1 MERELDQDICDC
13 IIEFLLRESADEM
26 LLKKLIAAFPPLNPT
41 PRLKKAV
48 LLRSIQR
55 EITAGSVP
63 EKLLDSLEMIECID
77 TNQRLPIPDSMRK
90 AYCAVALE
98 CTAKYLSGD
107 PNPNGL
113 YSDAVN
119 RIWRGRIEDLEKSKA
134 SDLVSERLR
143 NLRRQVEA
151 AFGDEEVAKRLP
163 RRGRR
168 SLKEHAW
175 GSQWEKVE
183 VLQKDASSGIFSA
196 RGSRA
201 SRTGSLSGPRSGGPI
216 PTIEHERYITWTA
229 LMKLLMPSE
238 ANVSGTR
245 SRAIFHSS
253 QKSIYTRR
261 VCVAIN
267 IVVAERK
274 KGSLNQA

>member
-13 IIEFLLRESADEM
+13 IIEFLVRESADEM

-48 LLRSIQR
+48 LLHSIQR
-55 EITAGSVP
+55 EITAGGVS
-63 EKLLDSLEMIECID
+63 EKLLDTLEMIECID

-90 AYCAVALE
+90 AYCVVALE

-119 RIWRGRIEDLEKSKA
+119 RIWRGRIEELEKSKA

-151 AFGDEEVAKRLP
+151 SFGDEEVRLP
-163 RRGRR
+163 RRGRH

-183 VLQKDASSGIFSA
+183 VLHKDASSVIFSA
-196 RGSRA
+196 RGSGA
-201 SRTGSLSGPRSGGPI
+201 SRTGSWSGSRSGG
-216 PTIEHERYITWTA
+216 R
-229 LMKLLMPSE
+229 MS
-238 ANVSGTR
+238 
-245 SRAIFHSS
+245 SR
-253 QKSIYTRR
+253 T
-261 VCVAIN
+261 
-267 IVVAERK
+267 
-274 KGSLNQA
+274 